1 MRRLARVV
9 MVVGIFAVVLGI
21 RALHTATRGDVG
33 GLSPYLWF
41 AATLAVVALAIG
53 LPDVPDDWQPAIFSS
68 ILAALIGAGLFAVT
82 RLFTPEVLPRF
93 VLIVA
98 TVAVVP
104 WYVAC
109 WRLSE
114 KTHQRSRSLE
124 RVLALASA
132 KDTAILEIDAVQRF
146 PVPEVPF
153 TLVRALTPSELA
165 PGDLGALVADEH
177 ITLVVVGTAAQADDD
192 LMSEIEQIHRSGVR
206 VRTLEMFYD
215 EWLGKLP
222 LSEVGRMALLTDIGG
237 LHDPQYASLKRVID
251 ITFAVIGTLALAL
264 VTPFVLLGNLF
275 GNRGP
280 LLYTQPRT
288 GRDDQP
294 FRILKFRTMTPDP
307 ERATY
312 RTVPSDPRVTPF
324 GNVLRRAHLDELP
337 QVLNVLRGSLS
348 IVGPRPEQVSIV
360 RELEEKF
367 SYYRL
372 RHTVKPGITGWAQ
385 VKFRYGADDHEAWE
399 KLQYD
404 LYYIRHQSLTFD
416 LKIISRTVRQVA
428 FAQGR

>member
-1 MRRLARVV
+1 MLRLARLV
-9 MVVGIFAVVLGI
+9 MVAGIVGIVLGT
-21 RALHTATRGDVG
+21 RALHVAVRGEVG
-33 GLSPYLWF
+33 ALGPYLVF
-41 AATLAVVALAIG
+41 AAAMAIVALALG
-53 LPDVPDDWQPAIFSS
+53 LPEVPDDWQPAIFSS

-82 RLFTPEVLPRF
+82 RLFTPEVMPRF

-98 TVAVVP
+98 TIAVVP

-109 WRLSE
+109 WRLSLR
-114 KTHQRSRSLE
+114 THRRSGSLE

-132 KDTAILEIDAVQRF
+132 QDAATLEIDAEQRF
-146 PVPEVPF
+146 PTPEVPF
-153 TLVRALTPSELA
+153 TLVRALTPSDLA
-165 PGDLGALVADEH
+165 PGDLRALVGDEH

-192 LMSEIEQIHRSGVR
+192 LMSEIEQVHRGGVR

-237 LHDPQYASLKRVID
+237 LHDPQYASLKRLID
-251 ITFAVIGTLALAL
+251 LGFAAVGTVGLAL

-280 LLYTQPRT
+280 LLYTQART
-288 GRDDQP
+288 GRDDKP
-294 FRILKFRTMTPDP
+294 FRILKFRTMTHDP
-307 ERATY
+307 EAATY
-312 RTVPSDPRVTPF
+312 RTVPGDPRVTPF
-324 GNVLRRAHLDELP
+324 GNLLRRSHLDELP
-337 QVLNVLRGSLS
+337 QVLNVLKGSLS
-348 IVGPRPEQVSIV
+348 IVGPRPEQVDIV
-360 RELEEKF
+360 KELEEKY

-372 RHTVKPGITGWAQ
+372 RNTVKPGLTGWAQ
-385 VKFRYGADDHEAWE
+385 VKFRYGATDHEAWE

-416 LKIISRTVRQVA
+416 LKTISRTVRQIV